1 MTVVVRRLLTGLTL
15 VSLCAAGAASAQ
27 QPQNPAGAP
36 GGSAGGR
43 IAFVNARAV
52 LQGMPGYAK
61 AESTF
66 TKEYN
71 AAQGDAQKMQAVFD
85 STVAAYQ
92 QSMAMLS
99 PSARTAREKALT
111 AQKDSLDARLASLRD
126 KVDGRERELLSPMQ
140 QRLQAIIDGIRAEG
154 NYWMVIDLGN
164 ASAIPF
170 LVSYDKSLDITDRV
184 VRRLLQSN

>member
-1 MTVVVRRLLTGLTL
+1 MSVVVRRLFIGLTL
-15 VSLCAAGAASAQ
+15 VTLSAAGAASAQ

-36 GGSAGGR
+36 GGSGGGR

-66 TKEYN
+66 TKEYS
-71 AAQGDAQKMQAVFD
+71 AAQGDAQKLQAAFD

-111 AQKDSLDARLASLRD
+111 VQKDSLDAKLAVLRD

-184 VRRLLQSN
+184 VRRLMQSN